1 MMILDLRITHYAQ
14 VVANFTQGS
23 YLYWDYILNCKLM
36 FYCYRYISNDKI
48 KPLICFGLSKNFYQ

>member
-23 YLYWDYILNCKLM
+23 YLYWDYIFKLQ
-36 FYCYRYISNDKI
+36 INV
-48 KPLICFGLSKNFYQ
+48 LLL

>member
-23 YLYWDYILNCKLM
+23 YLYWDYILNFKLM
-36 FYCYRYISNDKI
+36 FYCYRYISTNMSWII
-48 KPLICFGLSKNFYQ
+48 KEFLSIK